1 MTDFIGDLIDR
12 HNHVYSK
19 TEIRFKSWRASM
31 NPVHFG
37 ELMELLTN
45 SILFGVTSST
55 QTLVIVGQKF
65 TGKTTLTKQI
75 LEYVPNL
82 HIVDSYEPIPDHFC
96 IHLLHQFFNH
106 DDYQQYFSMPE
117 KKLYLGNPLIF
128 DDACFEHN

>member
-1 MTDFIGDLIDR
+1 MNDPIGDLIDR

-19 TEIRFKSWRASM
+19 TENRFKNWRASL
-31 NPVHFG
+31 NPIHFR

-55 QTLVIVGQKF
+55 QILVLVGQKF

-82 HIVDSYEPIPDHFC
+82 HIVNSYEPILDHFC
-96 IHLLHQFFNH
+96 IHLLHQFLNH
-106 DDYQQYFSMPE
+106 DDYQQYFTMPE
-117 KKLYLGNPLIF
+117 QPLYLGNSRIF
-128 DDACFEHN
+128 ENACFEHN

>member
-12 HNHVYSK
+12 HIHVYSK

-55 QTLVIVGQKF
+55 QTLVIIGQKF

-82 HIVDSYEPIPDHFC
+82 HIVDSYETIPDHFC

-117 KKLYLGNPLIF
+117 QPLYLGHPLIF
-128 DDACFEHN
+128 EDACF

>member
-1 MTDFIGDLIDR
+1 MKDFIGDLIDR
-12 HNHVYSK
+12 HIHVYSK
-19 TEIRFKSWRASM
+19 TEIRFKNWRASM
-31 NPVHFG
+31 NPVHFR

-55 QTLVIVGQKF
+55 QIVVIVGQKF
-65 TGKTTLTKQI
+65 TGKKTLTKQI

-96 IHLLHQFFNH
+96 IHLLHQFFNY

-117 KKLYLGNPLIF
+117 QPLYLGNPLIF
-128 DDACFEHN
+128 DDACF